1 MFVLASIPA
10 PANVVQWD
18 VVAGGGG
25 EMTGGTNTLTATVTQ
40 TAAGLSVSGANE
52 ASQGYQIALP
62 LPPAAECEINGVAC
76 DTGACYGTSDG
87 AFTFENA
94 AGCATPACAFHRGAT
109 QYYRYLWQI
118 SDIYTHGAIQA
129 GASWS
134 DVNGYCPGGTCGKL
148 GTSMSVSATSSGT
161 WYLVLRS
168 YNGGIIGGDLTL
180 GGYSFDT
187 AGPDVGAV
195 ATSNYSYNDQY
206 VSSNYTITMSSIS
219 DVGCAGMGTCEY
231 TVNGGGAWSAG
242 SYSGGTCETT
252 NVACSNGAAL
262 VINMRASDAKG
273 NATTATAVNRTC
285 DTLPPATTDNAN
297 TDWRNTDMLVTLTP
311 NDALSGVAGTVYC
324 VDTTGTC
331 SPSTAYTAPVNVT
344 CAAGTVCPSQYV
356 RYYSTDNVNNAE
368 AVESTVAIR
377 IDKQAPTTTDNADND
392 WRNTDMLVT
401 LTADDGTGSGI
412 AGTEYCVDTVGTCSP
427 GTAYSGPI
435 TVTCAANTVCPA
447 QYVRYRSTDIA
458 GNVEAVKTSVAI
470 RIDKQLPVST
480 INGPAAGSWHKEDF
494 TIDVSDTDGTGLS
507 GIASCQYQV
516 ESYNGAS
523 WVVTQAYTARTACN
537 SATSQTITVGAAAN
551 CRHQGTNL
559 CRVSVRSTD
568 NATNV
573 STVNQRLF
581 SIDWTAPNNV
591 ASVSAWDS
599 SAKSV
604 SLTSGNSYTYNG
616 PTGPYFEWTAPSDN
630 PAGDNSGVH
639 GYFVYFGT
647 NSLADPTDFQLGTT
661 FTNPTALTAGTTYYL
676 IIKTDDNAGNVST
689 GSGSPLFVYTYIVA
703 TPAYLRVTELDSDA
717 TDEPDGI
724 LNLTGSNTEE
734 RVRIILY
741 SESNLQ
747 HAYEP
752 GASMSVTVALNNI
765 TTSGA
770 YISATSLGGATPGP
784 GVTSVTGTLSGGE
797 GWIKIKAAAAQDEAV
812 EVTATGSGLT
822 GVGGRDQAA
831 YILVRDDTS
840 VQVLVGEMDSDVLSP
855 TAGDTVMHPV
865 WSHAGTSIV
874 VPMREG
880 AADYW
885 NLYKLE
891 WSGGAWQA
899 PVKLT
904 NNDMRVQPNVRASF
918 TPDDQYVL
926 FSGYSTTTTL
936 PGYPTRPR
944 LLAVKSDGSDS
955 ARTVTWLK
963 DNNQLLADNPTAI
976 AFSWDAAWS
985 RTGCAQNADTLAV
998 SYSDGIVPMKGIQL
1012 FKMSGSKNAK
1022 GLYTETGSTMTQLT
1036 NLGRWNYAM
1045 HPTWSKDCSKLA
1057 FVVWFDAPAPS
1068 KTGIYMIDP
1077 VAVSPLLPLTI
1088 THINNYASY
1097 PGVIDMVQECTP
1109 TSCVNGSALFP
1120 SFTDDGTMITYMVDP
1135 DNSFDFNKLTLAGFQ
1150 GQSVASTFFNGVNF
1164 DNYIEYIDDD
1174 IYSPQLLGQSENNEF
1189 GLVQCLGAG
1198 CPKSTNG
1205 NIFSYVTQK
1214 TGTRDGKLAFLELGD
1229 QSAVTNNTGGLLFQ
1243 NGAVTAV
1250 IPPGALISDEVKLQ
1264 VATPAAPSSP
1274 DGKDLLVQIGT
1285 AREFFPDGVVFTK
1298 DIRLVF
1304 RFCDADDDGFLD
1316 TVQDADC
1323 TGGGGT
1329 IPINS
1334 IYVYYW
1340 CDAGST
1346 VCSNPGNWMKL
1357 DGSIDPVGKTITA
1370 VTNHFSLYSGWGLT
1384 RGRVAPQAF
1393 VELNMVNLHTYPNP
1407 YRSSAHGNV
1416 TFSADAAE
1424 STYNAGGT
1432 IVVDAQIYDIR
1443 GRLVRSAQAV
1453 HAGNIPSPPGVGLTL
1468 LEWDGKNNAGRNIAS
1483 GVYPYI
1489 ISVFDGVFKKT
1500 YTGKLSVV
1508 N

>member
-1 MFVLASIPA
+1 MKLKLKHTGWSALAAALLFLLTSA
-10 PANVVQWD
+10 SASANVVQWD
-18 VVAGGGG
+18 VIGGGGG
-25 EMTGGTNTLTATVTQ
+25 EMTGGTNTLTTTVSQ
-40 TAAGLSVSGANE
+40 TATGLSVSGANE

-62 LPPAAECEINGVAC
+62 LPPAANCKIGGVAC

-109 QYYRYLWQI
+109 QYYRYLWQT
-118 SDIYTHGAIQA
+118 SNIYTHGAIQA

-134 DVNGYCPGGTCGKL
+134 DTNGYCPGGTCGKL
-148 GTSMSVSATSSGT
+148 GTSMSESATSSGT

-180 GGYSFDT
+180 GGYSFDA
-187 AGPDVGAV
+187 AGPNVGTV

-206 VSSNYTITMSSIS
+206 VSSNHTITMSSIS

-231 TVNGGGAWSAG
+231 TINGGGAWSAG
-242 SYSGGTCETT
+242 TYSGGTCEAL

-262 VINMRASDAKG
+262 VVNMRALDAKG
-273 NATTATAVNRTC
+273 NTTTATAVNRTC
-285 DTLPPATTDNAN
+285 DTLPPTVTITAPAASSWQNDDFVVSAT
-297 TDWRNTDMLVTLTP
+297 VT
-311 NDALSGVAGTVYC
+311 DALSGVSGCEYRVVSNSVQTLGWTSY
-324 VDTTGTC
+324 
-331 SPSTAYTAPVNVT
+331 T
-344 CAAGTVCPSQYV
+344 CAAGPTV
-356 RYYSTDNVNNAE
+356 
-368 AVESTVAIR
+368 
-377 IDKQAPTTTDNADND
+377 
-392 WRNTDMLVT
+392 
-401 LTADDGTGSGI
+401 
-412 AGTEYCVDTVGTCSP
+412 
-427 GTAYSGPI
+427 
-435 TVTCAANTVCPA
+435 
-447 QYVRYRSTDIA
+447 
-458 GNVEAVKTSVAI
+458 
-470 RIDKQLPVST
+470 
-480 INGPAAGSWHKEDF
+480 
-494 TIDVSDTDGTGLS
+494 
-507 GIASCQYQV
+507 
-516 ESYNGAS
+516 
-523 WVVTQAYTARTACN
+523 
-537 SATSQTITVGAAAN
+537 TVGAAAN
-551 CRHQGTNL
+551 CNVQGTDKCEVFL
-559 CRVSVRSTD
+559 RATD
-568 NATNV
+568 NVQNV
-573 STVNQRLF
+573 STAVSRTF

-591 ASVSAWDS
+591 ASVLAWDS
-599 SAKSV
+599 SAKNV

-639 GYFVYFGT
+639 GYYVYFGT
-647 NSLADPTDFQLGTT
+647 NSAADPTDFQLATS
-661 FTNPTALTAGTTYYL
+661 FTNPTSLTAGTTYYL
-676 IIKTDDNAGNVST
+676 IIKTDDNAGNVSS
-689 GSGSPLFVYTYIVA
+689 GSGSPLFVYTYLVS

-724 LNLTGSNTEE
+724 LNLTGTNTEE

-741 SESNLQ
+741 SESNQQ
-747 HAYEP
+747 HTYEP
-752 GASMSVTVALNNI
+752 GASMSVTVTLDNI

-784 GVTSVTGTLSGGE
+784 GVTSITGTLSGGE

-812 EVTATGSGLT
+812 EVAATGSGLT
-822 GVGGRDQAA
+822 GVGGRDQSA
-831 YILVRDDTS
+831 YILVRDDTA
-840 VQVLVGEMDSDVLSP
+840 VQVLVGEIDSDVLSP
-855 TAGDTVMHPV
+855 TAGDTVMHPA

-899 PVKLT
+899 AVKLT

-944 LLAVKSDGSDS
+944 LFAVKADGSDS

-963 DNNQLLADNPTAI
+963 DNNQLIANNPTAVS
-976 AFSWDAAWS
+976 FNWDAAWS

-998 SYSDGIVPMKGIQL
+998 SYSDGILPLSGIQL
-1012 FKMSGSKNAK
+1012 HLISGGKNAK
-1022 GLYTETGSTMTQLT
+1022 GLYTETGSTVTKLT

-1045 HPTWSKDCSKLA
+1045 HPAWSKDCTKLA

-1068 KTGIYMIDP
+1068 KTGIYVIDP

-1088 THINNYASY
+1088 THINNYSSY
-1097 PGVIDMVQECTP
+1097 TGIDMVQECTP

-1120 SFTDDGTMITYMVDP
+1120 SFTDDSTMISYMADP
-1135 DNSFDFNKLTLAGFQ
+1135 ANAFDFNKLTLAGFQ
-1150 GQSVASTFFNGVNF
+1150 GQSVASTFFSGVNF
-1164 DNYIEYIDDD
+1164 DNYVEYIGDDV
-1174 IYSPQLLGQSENNEF
+1174 YSPQLLGQSGNNEF
-1189 GLVQCLGAG
+1189 GLVQCIGAG

-1214 TGTRDGKLAFLELGD
+1214 TGTRDGKLAFLELGN

-1346 VCSNPGNWMKL
+1346 VCSNPGNWVRL
-1357 DGSIDPVGKTITA
+1357 EGSIDPVNKTITA
-1370 VTNHFSLYSGWGLT
+1370 ITNHFSLYSGWGLT
-1384 RGRVAPQAF
+1384 RGRIAPQAF

-1407 YRSSAHGNV
+1407 YRSSAHGRV
-1416 TFSADAAE
+1416 TFSANAIE

-1443 GRLVRSAQAV
+1443 GRLVRSIPPFTHV
-1453 HAGNIPSPPGVGLTL
+1453 GNIPSALGGLTL
-1468 LEWDGKNNAGRNIAS
+1468 LEWDGRNNAGRNIAS
-1483 GVYPYI
+1483 GVYPYT
-1489 ISVFDGVFKKT
+1489 ISVFDGVFRKT